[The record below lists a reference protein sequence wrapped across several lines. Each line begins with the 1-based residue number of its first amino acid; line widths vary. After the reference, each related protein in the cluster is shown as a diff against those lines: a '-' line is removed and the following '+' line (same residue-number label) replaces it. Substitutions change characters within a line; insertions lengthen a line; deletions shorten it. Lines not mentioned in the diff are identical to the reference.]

1 MKIQYLSWLAGA
13 LFLTQNASQNVLAA
27 NKDENDIP
35 WYQIEVIIFANQNY
49 LGMSSE
55 TWPENSELQYEELIE
70 LMHPEDAKLN
80 DPARQSK
87 LPNFNPSANSAMP
100 VPYQLLDSSE
110 LQLVPIA
117 KKLSTSQEYQLIMHI
132 AWRQPTVDP
141 DKAIPVYV
149 FEGSDLP
156 ASAQMSAA
164 RQASQKTGQQGGS
177 RFSSVAVGDFT
188 YDSSQY
194 GQLLPVTEVD
204 INTGPVVNPFSGT
217 LKLGVSR
224 YLHVAAD
231 LNYRVPV
238 LKEEVVPVDPMAT
251 GFDSRFGMQQPA
263 SFQTGEQPQTT
274 TRKRQVLQTFHM
286 FETRRMRSKEIHYFD
301 HPMFGVITRV
311 IPYEIPKVEPD
322 FDPASQ
328 AFTPGETSAP
338 KTAP

>member
-1 MKIQYLSWLAGA
+1 MKIQYVSWLAGA
-13 LFLTQNASQNVLAA
+13 LFLSQSASQNVLAA

-55 TWPENSELQYEELIE
+55 TWPENSELQYDEIIDLR
-70 LMHPEDAKLN
+70 HPEDAKLS
-80 DPARQSK
+80 DPSRQSK
-87 LPNFNPSANSAMP
+87 LPNFNPGANPAMP
-100 VPYQLLDSSE
+100 VPYQLLDKSE

-117 KKLSTSQEYQLIMHI
+117 KKLSASQNYQVIMHI

-149 FEGSDLP
+149 YEGIDLP
-156 ASAQMSAA
+156 ASAQLNAA
-164 RQASQKTGQQGGS
+164 RQSQKAAQQGGS
-177 RFSSVAVGDFT
+177 RFSNVAVGDFT

-194 GQLLPVTEVD
+194 GQLLPVTEAD
-204 INTGPVVNPFSGT
+204 INMGPVLNPFSGT

-231 LNYRVPV
+231 LNYRVPI
-238 LKEEVVPVDPMAT
+238 LKEEVVTVDPMAST
-251 GFDSRFGMQQPA
+251 MDTRFGMQQTSA
-263 SFQTGEQPQTT
+263 GEAPQTT

-286 FETRRMRSKEIHYFD
+286 YETRRMRSKEIHYLD

-328 AFTPGETSAP
+328 AFTPGSGAP

>member
-1 MKIQYLSWLAGA
+1 MKIQYVSWLAGV
-13 LFLTQNASQNVLAA
+13 LILSQSVSQIVLAA

-55 TWPENSELQYEELIE
+55 TWPENSQLKYDELIE
-70 LMHPEDAKLN
+70 LVHPEDAKQN

-87 LPNFNPSANSAMP
+87 LPNFNPGANSAMP
-100 VPYQLLDSSE
+100 VPYQLLDQSE

-117 KKLSTSQEYQLIMHI
+117 KKLSTSPDYQVIMHI

-149 FEGSDLP
+149 YEGIDLP
-156 ASAQMSAA
+156 ASAQLNAINQSAKKSSK
-164 RQASQKTGQQGGS
+164 QAGG
-177 RFSSVAVGDFT
+177 RFSNVAVGNFT
-188 YDSSQY
+188 YDGSQY
-194 GQLLPVTEVD
+194 GQLLPVTEED
-204 INTGPVVNPFSGT
+204 ISMGPVLNPFSGT

-231 LNYRVPV
+231 LNYRVPI
-238 LKEEVVPVDPMAT
+238 LKEEVVAVDPMAAT
-251 GFDSRFGMQQPA
+251 MDTRFGMQQI
-263 SFQTGEQPQTT
+263 STGEQPQTT

-286 FETRRMRSKEIHYFD
+286 YETRRMRSKEIHYLD

-311 IPYEIPKVEPD
+311 IPYEIPKVEPA
-322 FDPASQ
+322 FDPATQ
-328 AFTPGETSAP
+328 AFTPASDAAKKAP
-338 KTAP
+338 

>member
-1 MKIQYLSWLAGA
+1 MKIQYVSVLAGA
-13 LFLTQNASQNVLAA
+13 LFLSQSASQNVLAA
-27 NKDENDIP
+27 NTDENDIP
-35 WYQIEVIIFANQNY
+35 WYQVEVVIFANQSY

-55 TWPENSELQYEELIE
+55 TWPENSELQYDELVE
-70 LMHPEDAKLN
+70 LVHPEDAKLN

-87 LPNFNPSANSAMP
+87 LPNFNPDANPAMP
-100 VPYQLLDSSE
+100 VPFQLLDSSE
-110 LQLVPIA
+110 LQLVPVA
-117 KKLSTSQEYQLIMHI
+117 KKLSASQDYQVIMHI

-149 FEGSDLP
+149 FEGVDLS
-156 ASAQMSAA
+156 ASAQMKAA
-164 RQASQKTGQQGGS
+164 RQAQKSAQQGGS
-177 RFSSVAVGDFT
+177 RFTSVAVGDFT

-204 INTGPVVNPFSGT
+204 INTGPVMNPFSGT

-224 YLHVAAD
+224 YLHLAAD
-231 LNYRVPV
+231 LNYRVPI

-251 GFDSRFGMQQPA
+251 GFDNRFGMQQPA
-263 SFQTGEQPQTT
+263 LLQTGEQPQTT

-301 HPMFGVITRV
+301 HPMFGLITRV

-328 AFTPGETSAP
+328 AFTPGSGAP
-338 KTAP
+338 KTSP